1 MYHMW
6 EWLDVFVL
14 IYSLLTVVV
23 TDTASIYNYLIT
35 CILYIYIYIYIYI
48 IIDNLAVH
56 ITVIISVVLWPLV
69 FNTKGRFMFLLTF
82 EMFTFVVSRT
92 MCSILFFSVNRG
104 KPAFWIFDGGT
115 LKRGTKLVSNYNT
128 DVKGS

>member
-35 CILYIYIYIYIYI
+35 YNYLI
-48 IIDNLAVH
+48 IIDYLAVH

-82 EMFTFVVSRT
+82 EMFTFAVSRT
-92 MCSILFFSVNRG
+92 MCSTLFFSVNRG
-104 KPAFWIFDGGT
+104 KPEFWIFDGGT

-128 DVKGS
+128 DVKRS

>member
-23 TDTASIYNYLIT
+23 TDTVSIYNYLIT
-35 CILYIYIYIYIYI
+35 CILYIYIYI

-69 FNTKGRFMFLLTF
+69 FSTKGIFMFLLTF
-82 EMFTFVVSRT
+82 EMFTFAVSRT

-104 KPAFWIFDGGT
+104 KPEFWIFDGGT

-128 DVKGS
+128 DVKRS

>member
-23 TDTASIYNYLIT
+23 TDTVSIYNYLIT
-35 CILYIYIYIYIYI
+35 CILYIYIYIYI

-69 FNTKGRFMFLLTF
+69 FSTKGIFMFLLTF
-82 EMFTFVVSRT
+82 EMFTFAVSRT

-104 KPAFWIFDGGT
+104 KPEFWIFDGGT

-128 DVKGS
+128 DVKRS